1 MHPLSILTEISSA
14 RSYAKAFSL
23 MTNPTYH
30 CAGEVAASS
39 FTAVCVNQGVNSITR
54 RGEWCQWEAVRRGGG
69 GGGGGAFSRNKQI
82 KVDRKKTPTSMRFLM
97 WPLNNSSNVMLN
109 INAVHLAGWLP

>member
-1 MHPLSILTEISSA
+1 MDGIERDLYNHLVMHPLSILTEISSA

-30 CAGEVAASS
+30 RAGEVAVSS

-69 GGGGGAFSRNKQI
+69 GGGAFSRNKQI
-82 KVDRKKTPTSMRFLM
+82 KVDRKKHQHPCAS
-97 WPLNNSSNVMLN
+97 
-109 INAVHLAGWLP
+109 